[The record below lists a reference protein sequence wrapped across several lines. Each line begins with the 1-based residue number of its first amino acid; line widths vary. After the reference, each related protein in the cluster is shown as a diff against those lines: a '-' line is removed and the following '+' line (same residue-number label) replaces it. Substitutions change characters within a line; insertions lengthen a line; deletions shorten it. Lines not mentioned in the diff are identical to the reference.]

1 MSHDGVTHQ
10 EKLDHFWKL
19 LDDTKICMITTQ
31 DQEYLRSRPMF
42 AYIDKD
48 NDRICFLTSDKS
60 HKTLEVMNEAEVNLG
75 FQDTDKHSYVSVS
88 GRVSL
93 SKDKQLIDDLWSA
106 GAEAWLS
113 HERSEDSTG
122 NVIAI
127 VVHPQIAE
135 FWDNDKNIVSSA
147 LEFAKGVVS
156 DKQPNMG
163 ENRKVGFGR

>member
-19 LDDTKICMITTQ
+19 LDDIKICMITTQ

-42 AYIDKD
+42 SYVDKD

-88 GRVSL
+88 GSVSL

-106 GAEAWLS
+106 GAEVWLS
-113 HERSEDSTG
+113 HERSEDSVG

-147 LEFAKGVVS
+147 IEFAKGIMT
-156 DKQPNMG
+156 DKQPNMC